1 MSDWTAA
8 DLDRIG
14 SDGSLRPYVPIWVVR
29 AGAELFVRSWRGQ
42 AGA

>member
-14 SDGSLRPYVPIWVVR
+14 SADEPVITTRWAGGRRAAPVR
-29 AGAELFVRSWRGQ
+29 ADLGGTYRR
-42 AGA
+42 